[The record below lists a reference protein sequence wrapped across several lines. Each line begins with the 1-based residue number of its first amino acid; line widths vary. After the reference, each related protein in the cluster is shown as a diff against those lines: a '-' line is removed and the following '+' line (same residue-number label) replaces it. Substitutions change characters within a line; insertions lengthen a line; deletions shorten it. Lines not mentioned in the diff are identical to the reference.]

1 MRAGE
6 SVMSAWRASIAG
18 LALACWPACA
28 LAQDDLLGAEAFDV
42 AVDLRASVVGGE
54 TGWLDGGFGK
64 LRHGGDGGDT
74 TARAEMASAD
84 LAWKPQIGWNFSGL
98 VSVTWQPEVS
108 PEVGLSEAYLRYRS
122 DPAPVRVGARAGVF
136 WPPISLEHE
145 GSTWQVTDTITP
157 SAANSWVAEEVK
169 VLGLEGTVEAAL
181 GAHELSFTGAAF
193 LHDDM
198 SGTLLSYRGWALHDV
213 RVATNSD
220 LPLPPLSPATA
231 PYQAPL
237 TSPFYEVDD
246 RAGFYARADWR
257 PPFPVA
263 LNAFYYDNRG
273 DRESTYEMQT
283 SWRTRFWN
291 IGALATLGD
300 RTTARSQ
307 VMWGNTLVG
316 PDTPWGIPVDVD
328 FTAAYLLVSRQV
340 GPGKL
345 SLRGDWFETSDN
357 SFVASN
363 NNNENGWSAALAYK
377 APLHEHADLLVELLH
392 VSSERPGRLLYGGI
406 AEDQDQTMLQTSLRL
421 HL

>member
-1 MRAGE
+1 
-6 SVMSAWRASIAG
+6 MSAWKASIAG
-18 LALACWPACA
+18 LALASWPTCA
-28 LAQDDLLGAEAFDV
+28 RAQDDLLGAEAFDV

-54 TGWLDGGFGK
+54 TSWLDGGFGK
-64 LRHGGDGGDT
+64 LRQGGDGGDT
-74 TARAEMASAD
+74 TARAEIASAD

-98 VSVTWQPEVS
+98 VSLTWQPEVS

-157 SAANSWVAEEVK
+157 SAVNSWVGEEVK
-169 VLGLEGTVEAAL
+169 VLGLEGTVETAL

-193 LHDDM
+193 VHDDM

-213 RVATNSD
+213 RVATNTD
-220 LPLPPLSPATA
+220 FPLPPLSPATA

-291 IGALATLGD
+291 IGAMATLGD
-300 RTTARSQ
+300 STTARSQ

-328 FTAAYLLVSRQV
+328 FTAAYLLVSRQA
-340 GPGKL
+340 GPGTL
-345 SLRGDWFETSDN
+345 SVRGDWFETRDN